1 MAGRRRAAAVAL
13 ITAGLVAA
21 WASPAFAPYSRQAAN
36 AVNVTEACPKY
47 LSLEVARQAPE
58 EIRPQDVTILA
69 FEVAP
74 STQTL
79 VRLVLNDTV
88 RVRPVHPFLQPLLPN
103 EEELFQLHGR
113 AVLRWDTGRL
123 APGTRLL
130 VGPIDVFGPEAQA
143 PPIEVTISERCH
155 TPDLEL
161 SFVESTDSLLPGR
174 STTRTPG
181 RSTSTRRSSVSA
193 PPRSSSGPCPPTARS
208 RFRPP
213 ESRARTSCGC
223 SWAASG
229 LTRSGL
235 GCWARRP

>member
-1 MAGRRRAAAVAL
+1 M
-13 ITAGLVAA
+13 
-21 WASPAFAPYSRQAAN
+21 
-36 AVNVTEACPKY
+36 
-47 LSLEVARQAPE
+47 ARQAPE

-155 TPDLEL
+155 KPDLEL
-161 SFVESTDSLLPGR
+161 SFVESTDQLLTWKVNNPNPGGVDFNAQVVGI
-174 STTRTPG
+174 SPAQVVLGTVPANGEVTFQTTRVPSPNVVRLFVG
-181 RSTSTRRSSVSA
+181 GKGVDQ
-193 PPRSSSGPCPPTARS
+193 
-208 RFRPP
+208 
-213 ESRARTSCGC
+213 ERAR
-223 SWAASG
+223 
-229 LTRSGL
+229 LL
-235 GCWARRP
+235 G